1 MTSKLQSTKKSRIRP
16 KSDVA
21 KEIKEMVYAFKEI
34 PISEAFINRMIEDLK
49 KWPDDNPEEKFLTKF
64 YLGKGLSRDSYDNLL
79 SRHPEL
85 KETHKMTMQ
94 LLGERLL
101 SKAIDKK
108 TDWPATRWCIHN
120 YSQDFRDNN
129 SYHAAL
135 SNQEHENK
143 GPAIVVIEKAV
154 ETSVVKKKDKE

>member
-16 KSDVA
+16 KSDV
-21 KEIKEMVYAFKEI
+21 IKKNDAMVYSFKEI

-49 KWPDDNPEEKFLTKF
+49 KWPDEHPEEKFLTKF
-64 YLGKGLSRDSYDNLL
+64 YLGKGLSRDAYDNLL
-79 SRHPEL
+79 SRHSEL
-85 KETHKMTMQ
+85 KQTHKETMQ

-101 SKAIDKK
+101 SRAIDKK
-108 TDWPATRWCIHN
+108 SDWNATRWCIHN

-135 SNQEHENK
+135 ANQEHENN
-143 GPAIVVIEKAV
+143 GPAVVVI
-154 ETSVVKKKDKE
+154 S